1 MQGNYQKKTIKL
13 LCHMFHIRNNDIT
26 VTSMSYPRL
35 ILRY

>member
-1 MQGNYQKKTIKL
+1 
-13 LCHMFHIRNNDIT
+13 MFHIRNNDIT